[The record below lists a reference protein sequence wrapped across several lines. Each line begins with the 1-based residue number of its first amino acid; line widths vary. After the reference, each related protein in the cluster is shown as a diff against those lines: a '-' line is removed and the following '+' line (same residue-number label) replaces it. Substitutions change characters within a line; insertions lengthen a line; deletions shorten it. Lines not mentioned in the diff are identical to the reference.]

1 MKKSKILSKCI
12 LFGVLWSIILVL
24 VGIVI
29 VRFND
34 FSLKDVLFIEG
45 VAVAISGAFS
55 FINGN
60 PSGISLS
67 SIGQDNAQY
76 VATANLETSKIE
88 KQKNNMKTDFKI
100 SLSGSSLFLG
110 GIICIIISYTF

>member
-1 MKKSKILSKCI
+1 MSNFKILSKCI
-12 LFGVLWSIILVL
+12 LFGVIWSIILVL
-24 VGIVI
+24 IGIVI
-29 VRFND
+29 VKFNN

-55 FINGN
+55 FISGN

-67 SIGQDNAQY
+67 SLGQDNAQY
-76 VATANLETSKIE
+76 IATANLETSKIE

-100 SLSGSSLFLG
+100 SLSGLSLFLG

>member
-12 LFGVLWSIILVL
+12 LFSVLWSIILVL

-34 FSLKDVLFIEG
+34 FYLKDVLFIEG

-55 FINGN
+55 FISGN

-67 SIGQDNAQY
+67 SLGQDNAQY
-76 VATANLETSKIE
+76 IVTANLETSKIE
-88 KQKNNMKTDFKI
+88 KQKNNMKTNFKI